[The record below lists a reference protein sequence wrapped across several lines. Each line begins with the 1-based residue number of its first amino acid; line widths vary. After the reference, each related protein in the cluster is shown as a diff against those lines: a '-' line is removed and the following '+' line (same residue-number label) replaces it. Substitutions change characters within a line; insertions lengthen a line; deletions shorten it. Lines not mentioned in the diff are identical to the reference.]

1 MDSFETNKKRDPI
14 MVFLSLS
21 LSLSRHCIL
30 APCCGNKNVAHTGLR
45 TKIATT
51 EIVRKYVTGWN
62 REKKK
67 KKQIVGNTDSSHFK
81 IRDRRDR

>member
-1 MDSFETNKKRDPI
+1 

-67 KKQIVGNTDSSHFK
+67 KNKLLAIPIPRTLRSEIGE
-81 IRDRRDR
+81 IDREIDREFVCL